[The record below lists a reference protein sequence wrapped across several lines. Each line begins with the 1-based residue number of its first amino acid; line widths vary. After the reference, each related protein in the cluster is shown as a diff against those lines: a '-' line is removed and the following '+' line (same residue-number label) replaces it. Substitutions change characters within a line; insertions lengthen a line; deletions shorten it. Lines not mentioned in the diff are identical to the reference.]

1 MHAPKSST
9 VLRPCSEGSLRYR
22 NESYMYNETD
32 FVEYSARVEV
42 CVNGTYVALCD
53 SGFSEAAA
61 EVACRARNYQRPFF
75 RKLNKN

>member
-1 MHAPKSST
+1 
-9 VLRPCSEGSLRYR
+9 
-22 NESYMYNETD
+22 MYNDTEV
-32 FVEYSARVEV
+32 VEFSARVEV

-75 RKLNKN
+75 RKLNKT